1 MARTIRGA
9 PPIAEHAVERFA
21 QLLDELE
28 DILSLLRHQLG
39 LFPARRNK
47 SQR

>member
-1 MARTIRGA
+1 M
-9 PPIAEHAVERFA
+9 ERFA

-47 SQR
+47 PKGTVPFNATASR

>member
-1 MARTIRGA
+1 
-9 PPIAEHAVERFA
+9 VERFA

-39 LFPARRNK
+39 LWPARKTTRIH
-47 SQR
+47 

>member
-1 MARTIRGA
+1 
-9 PPIAEHAVERFA
+9 VERFA

-39 LFPARRNK
+39 LWPARKITRD
-47 SQR
+47 R